1 MESAGEESHKELV
14 VKLTDGFGAMLEQVQ
29 ELARRNTDLQQRL
42 AAVLEAVSL
51 FSFVQNRL
59 SCAMMKQHSSRSGI
73 IYMVVIDSRNIG

>member
-1 MESAGEESHKELV
+1 MGSAGEESHKELV

-51 FSFVQNRL
+51 FLFIQNQI
-59 SCAMMKQHSSRSGI
+59 SCALMKQHSSRSGT
-73 IYMVVIDSRNIG
+73 IYMVVIDSIHIG